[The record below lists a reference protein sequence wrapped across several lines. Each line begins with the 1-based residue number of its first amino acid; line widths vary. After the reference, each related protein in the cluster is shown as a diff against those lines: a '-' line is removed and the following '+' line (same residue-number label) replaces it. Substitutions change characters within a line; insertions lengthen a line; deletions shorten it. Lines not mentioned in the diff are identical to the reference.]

1 MFYEVSIQACPS
13 GFGEFQCQRCSTEER
28 RVFAQP
34 INGEGWADVNE
45 LLTEITSNNDHVFEL
60 TDEIVDSALP
70 GQADDIRGRIHNEPD
85 RVFAIVDGDRVFY
98 FGIVEK

>member
-13 GFGEFQCQRCSTEER
+13 GFGEFQC
-28 RVFAQP
+28 QP

-60 TDEIVDSALP
+60 TDEVVDSALP